1 MRSWYQDPIHEPYSL
16 THDRDMVPGA
26 LLVHGF
32 TGSPA
37 DMRAMA
43 EVIHARGV
51 DVHVMVLPGM
61 AGDIHR
67 LNDMTAGIWRD
78 AVVERWRQIRAQYET
93 ALLAGYSMG
102 GALSILAAAEV
113 APERLMLIAPL
124 SRIADR
130 RAWLLPIARYV
141 LPHIKPYAGLDWTS
155 ERVHDWFDRTRP
167 SMETR
172 RPVNQRVL
180 TNDAVYSTK
189 MLNELRRLL
198 VQMRRVAPQVSAPS
212 LVVQGTEDRIVL
224 PRHTR
229 QLVGRLGGE
238 VDYREIP
245 GDHYLPLPDM
255 GAWPRLRRMIDDDVA
270 AWLRDVAPREA
281 SHAR

>member
-1 MRSWYQDPIHEPYSL
+1 MRSWYRDAIHEPFSL
-16 THDRDMVPGA
+16 TCDRDDAPGA

-43 EVIHARGV
+43 EVIHARGI

-67 LNDMTAGIWRD
+67 LNEMTAGIWRD
-78 AVVERWRQIRAQYET
+78 AVRDRWREVRARYGA

-102 GALSILAAAEV
+102 GALSILAAADA
-113 APERLMLIAPL
+113 APDRVMLIAPL
-124 SRIADR
+124 SRLADR
-130 RAWLLPIARYV
+130 RAWLLPVARYV
-141 LPHIKPYAGLDWTS
+141 LPHIRPYAGLDWAD
-155 ERVHDWFDRTRP
+155 ERVHEWFDRARP
-167 SMETR
+167 SMATR
-172 RPVNQRVL
+172 EPVNQAVL
-180 TNDAVYSTK
+180 THDATYSTK

-198 VQMRRVAPQVSAPS
+198 AWTRRTAPLVRGRA

-229 QLVGRLGGE
+229 QLAARLGGE
-238 VDYREIP
+238 VDYREMP

-255 GAWPRLRRMIDDDVA
+255 GAWPTLRQAIDDDIS
-270 AWLRDVAPREA
+270 AWLGDMALRETL
-281 SHAR
+281 HAR